1 MSNPLDGALDAA
13 AEPTG
18 PARRDGRGRVA
29 GGAQTRTAGSKADGL
44 RQLAQ
49 RYPGLVPDFIA
60 LPIAT
65 IVANWSSRRAAA
77 EQAIAAFLRGEL
89 NEHQYQELADTN
101 RSALS
106 LDTEAIALL
115 LSQAGVVGWETVS
128 VRTSALAEDGIDS
141 SFAGQYRTALDCPA
155 VLGTILAEIQLCVAE
170 LTSIRVVSYA
180 KARGLRT
187 LEVGGSIIVQRMF
200 HGTTAGVLLS
210 ESGRGQITL
219 AWSDGPRNTT
229 VEGENAQQLLVSKL
243 DPWPKKL
250 PAPER
255 LLDIALECER
265 WLGNPVDIEWAANG
279 DDLALLQVRP
289 QTTVKLDYDLAWDC
303 TNIAENYPGVTLPL
317 TYSFIRGLY
326 SRVYPAFFR
335 LLGVSRSTLD
345 DKQHVFRNTLGYL
358 GGRVYYQIDNWYE
371 MVRLIP
377 GPNRNQD
384 FFQAML
390 QPSRTPGAEPRKKL
404 GFAGSLAMAPLIAR
418 MGWLLLRS
426 NAMSEKFRRT
436 FGPKLNRYESLDW
449 TQLQADAIL
458 VEIERM
464 RSDLLTMWAVPVF
477 NDMRVMIFHGLLKTY
492 CFTPDQHADYLGYLH
507 GLSDRASIAPISA
520 LGELGNRIR
529 ALCGAQSDVAEVLR
543 AANRPEITKL
553 LDDYLDRFGGRAPD
567 ELQLE
572 NPRLGDDY
580 RALIAL
586 ALGTDPAG
594 KPLHDAGPRLAKGR
608 FGTAWIGKNTRQAID
623 WRERFRFNRA
633 QVYGLARTAYLAL
646 GERLVDA
653 RVLDGAADVFWVTEE
668 ELDQTVYGH
677 SWDRDLRGRVARRKS
692 EFAEYEN
699 TTLARRMVGSGL
711 IAPRSLTA
719 DDQRSGLGGMAKGMG
734 VSPGVLTGE
743 VIVVHEFD
751 PTIAVRGKIL
761 VTSHIDPG
769 WTLLFVQAAGVVT
782 ERGNALSHVSIISR
796 ELGMP
801 AVVAAMGAT
810 EVLRTGQ
817 IITING
823 TTGDIDEAA

>member
-1 MSNPLDGALDAA
+1 MSTSQSPADAITLGHHNEAGAA
-13 AEPTG
+13 A
-18 PARRDGRGRVA
+18 PA
-29 GGAQTRTAGSKADGL
+29 AGSKADGL

-49 RYPGLVPDFIA
+49 RYPGLVPDFVAI
-60 LPIAT
+60 PID
-65 IVANWSSRRAAA
+65 
-77 EQAIAAFLRGEL
+77 AI
-89 NEHQYQELADTN
+89 
-101 RSALS
+101 
-106 LDTEAIALL
+106 
-115 LSQAGVVGWETVS
+115 VVGWPEHRAVAESTLARYLAGELTDDEYRAGSASVWAEATIDGGAVAEILDRSGALGWASVS
-128 VRTSALAEDGIDS
+128 VRTSALAEDGVDS
-141 SFAGQYRTALDCPA
+141 SFAGQYRTAIDVPA
-155 VLGTILAEIQLCVAE
+155 SADRIVAEIGLCLAE
-170 LTSIRVVSYA
+170 LTSIRVASYA
-180 KARGLRT
+180 KAKGYT
-187 LEVGGSIIVQRMF
+187 GLEVGGSLVVQRMF
-200 HGTTAGVLLS
+200 HGATSGVLLS
-210 ESGRGQITL
+210 ESGRGEITL
-219 AWSDGPRNTT
+219 AWSDGARNTT
-229 VEGENAQQLLVSKL
+229 VEGENAQHLSVSKL
-243 DPWPKKL
+243 SSWPRRL
-250 PAPER
+250 PAPAR
-255 LLDIALECER
+255 LLDVAIDCER
-265 WLGNPVDIEWAANG
+265 WLGGPVDIEWAARG
-279 DDLALLQVRP
+279 DELALLQVRP
-289 QTTVKLDYDLAWDC
+289 QTTVALDYDLAWDC

-335 LLGVSRSTLD
+335 LLGVSRATLD
-345 DKQHVFRNTLGYL
+345 GKHHVFKNTLGYL

-377 GPNRNQD
+377 GPSRNQD

-390 QPSRTPGAEPRKKL
+390 QPARAPGAERRAKL
-404 GFAGSLAMAPLIAR
+404 GFAGTVAMAPLIAR

-426 NAMSEKFRRT
+426 NSMSERFRRR
-436 FGPKLNRYESLDW
+436 FGVKLQRYESLDW
-449 TQLQADAIL
+449 TRLQADAIL

-464 RSDLLTMWAVPVF
+464 RSELLTMWAVPVF

-492 CFTPDQHADYLGYLH
+492 CFTPAQHADYLGYLH
-507 GLSDRASIAPISA
+507 GLSDRASIAPITA

-529 ALCGAQSDVAEVLR
+529 AIAGPDASVADVLDSR
-543 AANRPEITKL
+543 GWPEIRGM
-553 LDDYLDRFGGRAPD
+553 LDAYLERFGGRAPD

-580 RALIAL
+580 GALTAL
-586 ALGTDPAG
+586 ALGTNPAG
-594 KPLHDAGPRLAKGR
+594 KPLRDAGPRLANGR

-646 GERLVDA
+646 GARLVEAD
-653 RVLDGAADVFWVTEE
+653 VLDAATDVFWVTED

-677 SWDRDLRGRVARRKS
+677 SWDRDLRSRVARRKS
-692 EFAEYEN
+692 EFAGYERA
-699 TTLARRMVGSGL
+699 TLARRMVGSGL
-711 IAPRSLTA
+711 IAPRSLSP
-719 DDQRSGLGGMAKGMG
+719 DDQRSGPGGMARGMG
-734 VSPGVLTGE
+734 VSPGVLTAE
-743 VIVVHEFD
+743 VIVVGEFD
-751 PTIAVRGKIL
+751 PNLDVRGKIL

-817 IITING
+817 VITING